1 MARLFSLEMN
11 RPRRAILRGIPKRAV
26 FQYPDRKAILY
37 QDKKI
42 PFRELNTLN
51 SGRKSFPWPLQGECL
66 KK

>member
-11 RPRRAILRGIPKRAV
+11 RPRRAIIRGTPKRPG

-37 QDKKI
+37 QDQKI
-42 PFRELNTLN
+42 PFRELSALN
-51 SGRKSFPWPLQGECL
+51 SGRKSFPWHLQTESL

>member
-11 RPRRAILRGIPKRAV
+11 RPRRAIIRGIPKRAV

-37 QDKKI
+37 QDQKI
-42 PFRELNTLN
+42 PFRELSGLN
-51 SGRKSFPWPLQGECL
+51 SGWKSFPWPLQRESL